1 MKKKSPPKSIDPDN
15 SIFLLFHK
23 IEQKINSILNSILE
37 KYNITPRQYLLLQ
50 AIDYLA
56 GTPQIALQN
65 KTNIDRTTVSHLV
78 KKLLDKELIKMQ
90 INSTDS
96 RLKNIRITPKG
107 RVFTRKIQNKIVLA
121 EEEFLNK
128 LNIAKE
134 DGFLENLKKKI
145 NE

>member
-1 MKKKSPPKSIDPDN
+1 
-15 SIFLLFHK
+15 
-23 IEQKINSILNSILE
+23 
-37 KYNITPRQYLLLQ
+37 
-50 AIDYLA
+50 
-56 GTPQIALQN
+56 
-65 KTNIDRTTVSHLV
+65 
-78 KKLLDKELIKMQ
+78 MQ

-121 EEEFLNK
+121 EEEFLDK

>member
-1 MKKKSPPKSIDPDN
+1 MN
-15 SIFLLFHK
+15 TVVFIFLLFHK

-37 KYNITPRQYLLLQ
+37 KYNITPTQ
-50 AIDYLA
+50 LA
-56 GTPQIALQN
+56 LSFVNQQPFVTSNIIGLQN

>member
-23 IEQKINSILNSILE
+23 IEQKINSILNSMLE

-56 GTPQIALQN
+56 GTTQIELQN